1 MAHTYAQAQ
10 KVQTCTGGQRCVLV
24 VPVESVV
31 SIFVASFYKTLW
43 CFLDVEIHCLTIWCR
58 VQMFVCFVFWGGGGL
73 FLM

>member
-43 CFLDVEIHCLTIWCR
+43 CFLDVEMLTIWCR
-58 VQMFVCFVFWGGGGL
+58 VQMFVFLGGGS
-73 FLM
+73 F